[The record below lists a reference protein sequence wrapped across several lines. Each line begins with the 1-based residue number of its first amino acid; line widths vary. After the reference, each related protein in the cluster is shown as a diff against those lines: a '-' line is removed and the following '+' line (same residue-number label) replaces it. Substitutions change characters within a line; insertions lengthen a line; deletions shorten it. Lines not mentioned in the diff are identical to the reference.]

1 MDTGLQR
8 ELEAKV
14 LAGERLSYEDGVA
27 LYASDDLAWL
37 GELAHHV
44 RTQKNGDRIYFNVNR
59 HLNLT
64 NVCAAS
70 CAYCSLPAQAGG
82 EGRVH
87 DAHRGG
93 RRLAKAMEPDGITEL
108 HIVNGLHPT
117 LPWRYYPQ
125 LDQRAKAALPERRD
139 QGVHRHRDPLVR
151 EDLRAARPTRS
162 WTS

>member
-1 MDTGLQR
+1 MDVGLKR

-14 LAGERLSYEDGVA
+14 FAGERLSREDGEA

-37 GELAHHV
+37 GVAGAPRAHPEERRQGLLQRQSAPEHDERV
-44 RTQKNGDRIYFNVNR
+44 FSFLRVLLF
-59 HLNLT
+59 
-64 NVCAAS
+64 
-70 CAYCSLPAQAGG
+70 PAQAGG

-117 LPWRYYPQ
+117 LPWRYYP
-125 LDQRAKAALPERRD
+125 RVASA
-139 QGVHRHRDPLVR
+139 
-151 EDLRAARPTRS
+151 S
-162 WTS
+162 